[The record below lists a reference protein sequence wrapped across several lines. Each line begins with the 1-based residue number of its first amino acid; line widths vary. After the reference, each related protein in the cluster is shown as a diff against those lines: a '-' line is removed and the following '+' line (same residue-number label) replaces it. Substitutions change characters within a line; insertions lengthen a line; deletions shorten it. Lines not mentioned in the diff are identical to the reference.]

1 MATLR
6 GDITTRRLCSLRG
19 EGELTGKVGARQ
31 LSPDQRQLP
40 QWMLHRVEQNARAEG
55 QVRRAKE
62 AVVHAPESGVPAAR
76 KDTARQ

>member
-40 QWMLHRVEQNARAEG
+40 QMLHRAEQNREQRPG
-55 QVRRAKE
+55 
-62 AVVHAPESGVPAAR
+62 
-76 KDTARQ
+76 